1 MRGLL
6 GVAVALV
13 VVVPGIALAQS
24 PDRPVV
30 ELGAQGSKR
39 ISDEGVAWALRLTV
53 PLTRQTAIEATADIQ
68 NSFELKWEGGTRRSA
83 REFSVHWRQTVF
95 TSGRWQVFGLLGA
108 GRDRVEHNYPERING
123 AGRVEPAHTNVQS
136 EFVAHFGPA
145 VQVELA
151 PWLAL
156 RGDLRGTIGDHR
168 GVRGMV
174 GAVIPIGRF
183 RASDPPGAPAPAT
196 AIPNAKPKPAQSTP
210 PPDKWRHLKPGR
222 EVWVWVT
229 TNTRS
234 LVHGDIVAISDSSLT
249 IREQGREVTIR
260 LDDVRLVE
268 GVDSKKNG
276 FLIGAVPGAVAG
288 GLVFFSAASGICGSC
303 EINEEAWILPGA
315 VAGGIVGGLL
325 GMMVD
330 GLNPGR
336 QTLFGGSTT
345 VVTPVITPTTKAV
358 DVAIRWR

>member
-1 MRGLL
+1 MRSLL
-6 GVAVALV
+6 GLVVALMV
-13 VVVPGIALAQS
+13 VMPGVALAQS

-39 ISDEGVAWALRLTV
+39 ISDEGVAWALRLTL
-53 PLTRQTAIEATADIQ
+53 PLTRRTAIEATADIQ
-68 NSFELKWEGGTRRSA
+68 NSFALKWEGGTRRSE

-95 TSGRWQVFGLLGA
+95 TSGRWQVFGVLGA

-174 GAVIPIGRF
+174 GAVIPIGRY
-183 RASDPPGAPAPAT
+183 RAADPPSPPAPAT
-196 AIPNAKPKPAQSTP
+196 AIPSAKPIPAQSTP
-210 PPDKWRHLKPGR
+210 VPDKWRRLKPGR

-229 TNTRS
+229 TGTRS

-249 IREQGREVTIR
+249 IREQDREVTIR

-303 EINEEAWILPGA
+303 DINESAWILPGA

-330 GLNPGR
+330 GLNLGR
-336 QTLFGGSTT
+336 QTLHGGDTI
-345 VVTPVITPTTKAV
+345 VVKPILSPTKKAV
-358 DVAIRWR
+358 DFALRWR